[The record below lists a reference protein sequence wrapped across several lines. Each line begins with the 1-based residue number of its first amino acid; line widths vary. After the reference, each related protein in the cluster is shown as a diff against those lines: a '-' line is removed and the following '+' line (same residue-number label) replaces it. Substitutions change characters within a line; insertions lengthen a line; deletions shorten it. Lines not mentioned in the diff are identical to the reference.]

1 MNFRQFA
8 IKNVRGNWHQYIA
21 YFLSSVFSVMIFF
34 IYAAFIF
41 HPDVMN
47 GHIYAAKGVRT
58 GMMFCEYII
67 VIFSFFFILYSM
79 SAFLKSRKKEFGLL
93 SLFGMTKGQMRRM
106 VLYESIAT
114 SLLAIGAGIALG
126 ALFLKLFLMALSEIL
141 ALDHPIRFFI
151 PGKALLLTAAGF
163 FVLFLIITLFTLF
176 QVGRSQIIDLLKA
189 SKKPKSPPLASMWL
203 VLLSVLCLGAGYYMA
218 YTMTLS
224 NAILYMLP
232 VVGLVVV
239 GTFFLFTQA
248 SIIVFRFLQRRK
260 GIYYKQTN
268 LMTIAQLVFKMK
280 DNARILFTVSV
291 MSAVILTASGTFYV
305 FFLASKEQQMDL
317 LPQSISFYEKGLNT
331 HAVLDPDKVRTILKE
346 NDVELAYEVKLVGA
360 VAELPVVGRSTDTTT
375 ALVVSEN
382 DYNDYGQKLHR
393 GRPILAVEPG
403 HAVFVIPYSE
413 VKQPMTEIGKPLPVQ
428 VEGGTK
434 ELSLTVNSQ
443 VSGGAIAYPRSDAT
457 ELLVVDDAQ
466 YQQILQA
473 VPDDKKMVVYG
484 FEMKNWAAQ
493 GDTAAKIEALV
504 PEDMKDAFDNRV
516 AMYLATKQSM
526 GLTLFIGLF
535 ISVLFFI
542 ASGSMIYF
550 KLFTELDEDRDQF
563 RSLNRIGM
571 TLGEIRRTVTM
582 QIAIIFFVPCAVG
595 IVHTMFAMKAL
606 GNLLST
612 SAMQYSLV
620 VVGIYIIMQSLY
632 FFAARRSYLS
642 RIIKSFTS

>member
-8 IKNVRGNWHQYIA
+8 IKNVRGNWHQYVA

-41 HPDVMN
+41 HPDVIN
-47 GHIYAAKGVRT
+47 GHIYMGKGVRT

-93 SLFGMTKGQMRRM
+93 SLFGMTRGQMRKM

-114 SLLAIGAGIALG
+114 SVLAIGAGIALG

-141 ALDHPIRFFI
+141 DLADPIRFLI

-189 SKKPKSPPLASMWL
+189 SKKPKSPPLASIWL
-203 VLLSVLCLGAGYYMA
+203 VLLSVLCLGVGYYMA
-218 YTMTLS
+218 YTMTLM
-224 NAILYMLP
+224 NAIVYMLP

-248 SIIVFRFLQRRK
+248 SIIVFRWLQRRK

-305 FFLASKEQQMDL
+305 FFLASKEQQMDM

-331 HAVLDPDKVRTILKE
+331 HEVIDPDKVRSILKE
-346 NDVELAYEVKLVGA
+346 DKVELNYEVKLVGA
-360 VAELPVVGRSTDTTT
+360 EAKLPASGRSAKTTS
-375 ALVVSEN
+375 ALIVSED
-382 DYNDYGQKLHR
+382 DYNKYGQELHR
-393 GRPILAVEPG
+393 GRPILEVDPG
-403 HAVFVIPYSE
+403 HAVYIIPYKE
-413 VKQPMTEIGKPLPVQ
+413 VTSPLTEIGKPLPVK
-428 VEGGTK
+428 VEGN
-434 ELSLTVNSQ
+434 SSDLTITVDKQ
-443 VSGGAIAYPRSDAT
+443 VSGGAIAYPRGTAT
-457 ELLVVDDAQ
+457 ELLVLDNAQ
-466 YQQILQA
+466 YEELIQA
-473 VPDDKKMVVYG
+473 VPDDMKTVVYG
-484 FEMKNWAAQ
+484 FEMKNWTAQ
-493 GDTAAKIEALV
+493 GDTAAKIEKLV
-504 PEDMKDAFDNRV
+504 PEDKQNQFDNRV
-516 AMYLATKQSM
+516 SLYLATKQSM

-550 KLFTELDEDRDQF
+550 KLFTELDEDREQF

-582 QIAIIFFVPCAVG
+582 QIAIIFFVPCVVG

-620 VVGIYIIMQSLY
+620 VVGIYIVMQSLY
-632 FFAARRSYLS
+632 FFAARRSYLN
-642 RIIKSFTS
+642 RIIQSFTR

>member
-8 IKNVRGNWHQYIA
+8 VKNVRGNWHQYIA

-41 HPDVMN
+41 HPDVMS

-106 VLYESIAT
+106 VLYENIAT
-114 SLLAIGAGIALG
+114 SLLAIGTGIALG
-126 ALFLKLFLMALSEIL
+126 ALFLKLFFMALSEIL
-141 ALDHPIRFFI
+141 DLAEPIRFFI

-163 FVLFLIITLFTLF
+163 FVLFLVITLVTLF

-189 SKKPKSPPLASMWL
+189 SKKPKSPPLASKWL
-203 VLLSVLCLGAGYYMA
+203 VLLSICCLGAGYYMA
-218 YTMTLS
+218 YTMSLT
-224 NAILYMLP
+224 NAIMYMLP
-232 VVGLVVV
+232 VLVLVVV

-248 SIIVFRFLQRRK
+248 SIIVFRWLQRRK
-260 GIYYKQTN
+260 AIYYKQTN

-305 FFLASKEQQMDL
+305 FFHASKEQQMDMQ
-317 LPQSISFYEKGLNT
+317 PQTIGFYEKGLNT
-331 HAVLDPDKVRTILKE
+331 HAVIDPDKVRSMLKE
-346 NDVELAYEVKLVGA
+346 DGVGLDYEVKLVGA
-360 VAELPVVGRSTDTTT
+360 AAELPVIGQRAATST
-375 ALVVSEN
+375 AMIVSED
-382 DYNDYGQKLHR
+382 DYNNYGQKLHR
-393 GRPILAVEPG
+393 NRPVLNIDPG
-403 HAVFVIPYSE
+403 HAVYIISYKE
-413 VKQPMTEIGKPLPVQ
+413 VVKPQTEIGKPLQ
-428 VEGGTK
+428 VKVDDGAIDLT
-434 ELSLTVNSQ
+434 LTVDRQ
-443 VSGGAIAYPRSDAT
+443 VSGGAIALPRDVAT
-457 ELLVVDDAQ
+457 ELIVVDAAQ
-466 YQQILQA
+466 YNELMQA
-473 VPDDKKMVVYG
+473 VPDDNKTVVYG
-484 FEMKNWAAQ
+484 FELNNWTSQ

-504 PEDMKDAFDNRV
+504 PESMDAAFDNRV
-516 AMYLATKQSM
+516 SQYLATKQSM

-535 ISVLFFI
+535 ISILFFI

-550 KLFTELDEDRDQF
+550 KLFTELEEDRDQF

-606 GNLLST
+606 GNLLET
-612 SAMQYSLV
+612 SAMQYSLAV
-620 VVGIYIIMQSLY
+620 VAIYVVMQSLY
-632 FFAARRSYLS
+632 FLTARRSYLN
-642 RIIKSFTS
+642 RIIKSFTN